1 MQKKA
6 LILLLAIW
14 SMAACTPQA
23 LPEGTLRL
31 VFATGE
37 PQTKAD
43 TGDGNV
49 ADGGGIFI
57 DGNTPDLVILIANSS
72 GNIVATY
79 PGGTGE
85 LEGSPLPNSVSISF
99 KGLGQGDYTVY
110 AFGNTEGFWSMKSG
124 GSAVTSLTALTTAS
138 QVEALQFQPE
148 ASDVDSHNCLKVLQS
163 RLPLSAKGTVTLGA
177 SGNGKIEL
185 PLLRCVAKITARFEN
200 QFGSDLTLYHFS
212 NTLKKMRPTAGY
224 VAPHVNDFPVDPADA
239 SDLTSGETT
248 LSISDG
254 EAYEEFW
261 YVFPSIGP
269 YTCDVQF
276 SQTDGG
282 DLLQYLNLPIH
293 DDHARNITKLDRNQH
308 LTITT
313 RISAGKKVSFNF
325 EVSDWDEK
333 TESITFN

>member
-185 PLLRCVAKITARFEN
+185 PLLRCVAKVTARFEN

-212 NTLKKMRPTAGY
+212 NTMKKMRPTAGY

>member
-37 PQTKAD
+37 LQTKAD

-57 DGNTPDLVILIANSS
+57 DGNIPDLVILIANSS

-185 PLLRCVAKITARFEN
+185 PLLRCVAKVTARFEN

-212 NTLKKMRPTAGY
+212 NTMKKMRPTAGY

>member
-1 MQKKA
+1 MHRKA

-37 PQTKAD
+37 LQTKAD

-148 ASDVDSHNCLKVLQS
+148 ASDVDSHNCLKVLKN

-185 PLLRCVAKITARFEN
+185 PLLRCVAKVTTRFEN

-212 NTLKKMRPTAGY
+212 NTMKKMRPTAGY

>member
-124 GSAVTSLTALTTAS
+124 GSDVTNLTALTTAS

-148 ASDVDSHNCLKVLQS
+148 ASDVDSHNCLKVLKN

-185 PLLRCVAKITARFEN
+185 PLLRCVAKVTARFEN

-212 NTLKKMRPTAGY
+212 NTMKKMRPTAGY

-293 DDHARNITKLDRNQH
+293 DDHARSITKLDRNQH

>member
-1 MQKKA
+1 MHRKA

-43 TGDGNV
+43 TSDGNV

-148 ASDVDSHNCLKVLQS
+148 ASDVDSHNCLKVLQN

-212 NTLKKMRPTAGY
+212 NTMKKMRPTAGY

-293 DDHARNITKLDRNQH
+293 DDHARSITKLDRNQH

>member
-1 MQKKA
+1 MV
-6 LILLLAIW
+6 
-14 SMAACTPQA
+14 ACTRQE

-31 VFATGE
+31 VFATGVPE
-37 PQTKAD
+37 TKAVV
-43 TGDGNV
+43 GDGNV
-49 ADGGGIFI
+49 ADGGGIYI
-57 DGNTPDLVILIANSS
+57 DSNTNTPDLVILIANHS
-72 GNIVATY
+72 GDIVATY
-79 PGGTGE
+79 PNGTGE
-85 LEGSPLPNSVSISF
+85 LEGTPLATSVSISF
-99 KGLGQGDYTVY
+99 KGLSAGDYTVY
-110 AFGNTEGFWSMKSG
+110 AFGNTNGFWTMKSG
-124 GSAVTSLTALTTAS
+124 NDVVSNLTALTSVS
-138 QVEALQFQPE
+138 QVENLQFQPQGTDE
-148 ASDVDSHNCLKVLQS
+148 DAHHCLKVLQG
-163 RLPLSAKGTVTLGA
+163 RLPLSAKGAVTLEA

-212 NTLKKMRPTAGY
+212 NTMKKMRPTAGY
-224 VAPHVNDFPVDPADA
+224 VVPHVNDFPVDPADA
-239 SDLTSGETT
+239 SDLTSSETN

-254 EAYEEFW
+254 EAYEESW

-293 DDHARNITKLDRNQH
+293 DDHARDITKLDRNQH

-325 EVSDWDEK
+325 EVSDWDKK
-333 TESITFN
+333 TERITFN

>member
-1 MQKKA
+1 MQRKA

-124 GSAVTSLTALTTAS
+124 GSDVTSLTALTTAS

-148 ASDVDSHNCLKVLQS
+148 ASDVDSHNCLKVLQY

-185 PLLRCVAKITARFEN
+185 PLLRCVAKVTARFEN

-212 NTLKKMRPTAGY
+212 NTMKKMRPTAGY

>member
-148 ASDVDSHNCLKVLQS
+148 ASDVDSHNCLKVLKN

-185 PLLRCVAKITARFEN
+185 PLLRCVAKVTARFEN

-212 NTLKKMRPTAGY
+212 NTMKKMRPTAGY

>member
-1 MQKKA
+1 MHRKA

-185 PLLRCVAKITARFEN
+185 PLLRCVAKVTARFEN

-212 NTLKKMRPTAGY
+212 NTMKKMRPTAGY

>member
-1 MQKKA
+1 MQRKA

-57 DGNTPDLVILIANSS
+57 DGNIPDLVILIANSS

-185 PLLRCVAKITARFEN
+185 PLLRCVAKVTARFEN

-212 NTLKKMRPTAGY
+212 NTMKKMRPTAGN

>member
-1 MQKKA
+1 
-6 LILLLAIW
+6 
-14 SMAACTPQA
+14 MAACTPQA

-148 ASDVDSHNCLKVLQS
+148 ASDVDSHNCLKVLQN

-185 PLLRCVAKITARFEN
+185 PLLRCVAKVTARFEN

-212 NTLKKMRPTAGY
+212 NTMKKMRPTAGY

-293 DDHARNITKLDRNQH
+293 DDHARSITKLDRNQH

>member
-1 MQKKA
+1 MHRKA

-43 TGDGNV
+43 TSDGNV

-148 ASDVDSHNCLKVLQS
+148 ASDVDSHNCLKVLRN

-185 PLLRCVAKITARFEN
+185 PLLRCVAKVTARFEN

-212 NTLKKMRPTAGY
+212 NTMKKMRPTAGY

-293 DDHARNITKLDRNQH
+293 DDHARDITKLDRNQH